1 MQPGAPAQR
10 STDVAA
16 FMSAAVDEQPPST
29 PAPVTNQPLSTAAP
43 VRDQPPSTPASFTKQ
58 AEAGDVLAGVLGEAL
73 GDETDAEAAGGIKA
87 AGSKGANS
95 DNEDDKAVI
104 KAVNGFYWA
113 AYRAVFG
120 STPLHVAVTALFAEC
135 ALVIGRISG
144 HLHHHFPGPM
154 TVEET
159 KELGELCSNFVLNYV
174 NPVLG
179 PMASMK
185 IQKHLCHIVGAIK
198 LHGSLSNGNTAT
210 NESLH
215 VHEKQCYCRTNHDV
229 DGFRYQLLREGQG
242 TLELRARHEQEEEQE
257 WLDEEGELWAAGM
270 EDGSD
275 SEADGRKS
283 SAVAACQSGT
293 RVPTRADKLS
303 VAVLSKRPGMGSLGE
318 VLSAGPE
325 DSVQVTNSLPIQ
337 ALFECCAASARQILR
352 AASLFRGK
360 PWFDR
365 ILYEDDDHPG
375 RLCYGEARA
384 IVRSVGGEGSRVVV
398 VSALSVC
405 EREPGCPLVSRGCTR
420 LCWAMD
426 PEDEW
431 PALRL
436 VPFASV
442 RRLLHVVPEMEAL
455 TARRGIA
462 ASLPAFS
469 SSAVERRAARFYVNA
484 FFPRL

>member
-16 FMSAAVDEQPPST
+16 FMSAEVDEQPPST
-29 PAPVTNQPLSTAAP
+29 PAPVTNQPLSTTAP

-58 AEAGDVLAGVLGEAL
+58 AEAGDVLAGLLGEAL

-104 KAVNGFYWA
+104 KAVNGFDWT

-120 STPLHVAVTALFAEC
+120 STPLHVAVTALFAEY

-144 HLHHHFPGPM
+144 HLHHNFPGPM

-159 KELGELCSNFVLNYV
+159 EELGDLCTNFVLNYV

-185 IQKHLCHIVGAIK
+185 IHKHLCHIVGAIK

-215 VHEKQCYCRTNHDV
+215 VHEKQCYCRTSHDV

-257 WLDEEGELWAAGM
+257 WLDEEGEQWAAGM

-275 SEADGRKS
+275 SEADGLES

-325 DSVQVTNSLPIQ
+325 DAVQVTNSLPIQ
-337 ALFECCAASARQILR
+337 ALFECCAASGRQILR

-365 ILYEDDDHPG
+365 ILY
-375 RLCYGEARA
+375 
-384 IVRSVGGEGSRVVV
+384 
-398 VSALSVC
+398 
-405 EREPGCPLVSRGCTR
+405 
-420 LCWAMD
+420 
-426 PEDEW
+426 
-431 PALRL
+431 
-436 VPFASV
+436 
-442 RRLLHVVPEMEAL
+442 
-455 TARRGIA
+455 
-462 ASLPAFS
+462 
-469 SSAVERRAARFYVNA
+469 
-484 FFPRL
+484 